1 MGNGMTNK
9 ELMLEMFE
17 ISKNTAVQMT
27 EMNVKIESIEKKVV
41 EHEKVLKEFPVMMNN
56 IEVIKENTN
65 KLEGKL
71 DRSIA
76 KSMESDTQICGRI
89 EKLEKKSG
97 EAALALW
104 KRIGVIVLTIVLTS
118 AVNFLISYFLKK

>member
-1 MGNGMTNK
+1 MGDGMTNK

-76 KSMESDTQICGRI
+76 KSMENDTQICGRI
-89 EKLEKKSG
+89 EKKKKKSG

>member
-1 MGNGMTNK
+1 MGDGMTNK

-76 KSMESDTQICGRI
+76 KSMESDTQICGRN
-89 EKLEKKSG
+89 EKIEKKSG

>member
-1 MGNGMTNK
+1 MGDGMTNK

-76 KSMESDTQICGRI
+76 KSMENDTQICGRI
-89 EKLEKKSG
+89 EKLEQKSG
-97 EAALALW
+97 KAALALW